1 MPLIF
6 FYASKAIF
14 LVQLL
19 IVAWALMSWFNPD
32 PRNPLVKFIHAVVDP
47 FMRPISALIPPI
59 GGIDLSPLAALLL
72 LQFIERIFVG
82 AAVGASLR

>member
-6 FYASKAIF
+6 ALATRAIQ

-32 PRNPLVKFIHAVVDP
+32 PRNPIVKFIHAVVDP

-59 GGIDLSPLAALLL
+59 GGIDLSPLVALLL
-72 LQFIERIFVG
+72 LQFIERIFMG
-82 AAVGASLR
+82 AALGASLR